1 MDITKLAKIQRQI
14 ATKDSF
20 QNLTREKD
28 ELVYS
33 ELSIAVAELFN
44 KVGRADETICLK
56 AYCKALAAFLGVANA
71 KKWV

>member
-44 KVGRADETICLK
+44 KAGRAD
-56 AYCKALAAFLGVANA
+56 
-71 KKWV
+71 